1 MSYPSFNDENP
12 FTWIFDEPK
21 KNQNSGLNVYVKS
34 PETKR
39 NPRFQFPKCRC
50 PFGVQDGKPQGDREG
65 GGAAAPASGGGRKN
79 LELSVDDAQMVAW
92 AHRVDERMISWITEN
107 CQTLFKKEM
116 KQSTVEALYR
126 QLASSSS
133 PDSGYAPLMRIKV
146 NASGKQVTNVL
157 VVRDEGDPER
167 GLPLRYRQGTL
178 DEVTP
183 QCHVIPIVEAAG
195 LWIISKACGFT
206 LVATDLLVFPAAKQG
221 GFAFRLPGL
230 AAQRVDDDGDGDDGT
245 GSNGPEVD
253 ASVLAAPTV
262 VGAYDVSMANA
273 GGDGDSGN

>member
-1 MSYPSFNDENP
+1 MSTVPNYLDENP
-12 FTWIFDEPK
+12 HHWTFDEPK

-50 PFGVQDGKPQGDREG
+50 PFGVQDPQGDREG
-65 GGAAAPASGGGRKN
+65 GGGAAAPAASTGSNRKN
-79 LELSVDDAQMVAW
+79 LELSVDEAAMVSWAQ
-92 AHRVDERMISWITEN
+92 RVDERMISWITEN
-107 CQTLFKKEM
+107 CQALFKKEM

-126 QLASSSS
+126 QLAAPSSTE
-133 PDSGYAPLMRIKV
+133 GYAPLMRIKV

-157 VVRDEGDPER
+157 VVRDEGDAER
-167 GLPLRYRQGTL
+167 GIPMRYRQGTL

-183 QCHVIPIVEAAG
+183 HCYVIPIVEAAG

-221 GFAFRLPGL
+221 GFAFRLPGP
-230 AAQRVDDDGDGDDGT
+230 AAMRVDGEDDT
-245 GSNGPEVD
+245 SNAPEVE
-253 ASVLAAPTV
+253 ASVLAAPTI
-262 VGAYDVSMANA
+262 VGGHDASMAGSDDN
-273 GGDGDSGN
+273 DSSN